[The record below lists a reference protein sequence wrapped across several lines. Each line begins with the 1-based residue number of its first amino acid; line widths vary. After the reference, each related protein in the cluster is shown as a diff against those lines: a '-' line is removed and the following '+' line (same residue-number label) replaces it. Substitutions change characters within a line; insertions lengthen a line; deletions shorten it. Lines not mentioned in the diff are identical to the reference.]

1 MDISIITI
9 NTIEIVDKQLIIIS
23 TENNKYI
30 ANINKGNI
38 DIKIYNYCY
47 DEIYLN
53 QLVKNCIIKIYCKKK
68 IIKKI
73 IILNNYF
80 LSYETSSEI
89 NIIN

>member
-9 NTIEIVDKQLIIIS
+9 DNIEIIDNQLIIIS
-23 TENNKYI
+23 TENDKYI
-30 ANINKGNI
+30 ANIIKGNI

-53 QLVKNCIIKIYCKKK
+53 NLKKDCIIKIYCKKK

-80 LSYETSSEI
+80 FSHETSSEI